1 MSQIWLEINQE
12 SRNFFRILL
21 CSGNLQE
28 LSALYMT
35 TSDLFPTKYGNF
47 STFFSKYPL
56 YTLQQIYFL
65 LPWWENLPSKKKSML
80 KDSFRKRGLLGKEK
94 RVQAHQSWTL
104 QVSTLQLKLQC
115 CCIESQAILAFSPP
129 SLQEYEVKTSF
140 VRRKLHQPAWPRRQ
154 SLTMTS
160 PENVNNPS
168 AEASSRVIDCS
179 LISSWCSSIA
189 ATSCFTINWK
199 KELCFLDSRFNQF
212 QGDPWSRNH
221 VNQS

>member
-28 LSALYMT
+28 LSALHMA
-35 TSDLFPTKYGNF
+35 TSDLFSTKYGNF
-47 STFFSKYPL
+47 STFFSKKPFIHFAPDFFFCCHHEKIC
-56 YTLQQIYFL
+56 QEKK
-65 LPWWENLPSKKKSML
+65 ENLL

-94 RVQAHQSWTL
+94 RVRAHQSWTL

-140 VRRKLHQPAWPRRQ
+140 VRRKLQQPA
-154 SLTMTS
+154 
-160 PENVNNPS
+160 
-168 AEASSRVIDCS
+168 
-179 LISSWCSSIA
+179 
-189 ATSCFTINWK
+189 
-199 KELCFLDSRFNQF
+199 
-212 QGDPWSRNH
+212 
-221 VNQS
+221 